1 MKKVL
6 LAYDGTDE
14 ARVALERTAKLA
26 RGLDAEVGVVSVVP
40 FRPGRG
46 GGIAPWDDQSVHDEQ
61 LAAARSALRAHGID
75 PALHRPAG
83 DPAREVDRV
92 AREVGYDTIVLGTRD
107 LNPLERLLEGSVA
120 TGAVHSA
127 AATVIIARPGA

>member
-1 MKKVL
+1 MKKIL
-6 LAYDGTDE
+6 LAYDGSDE
-14 ARVALERTAKLA
+14 ANVALERTAELA

-61 LAAARSALRAHGID
+61 LAAARSALGALGID

-92 AREVGYDTIVLGTRD
+92 ARDFGYDTIVLGTRD

-120 TGAVHSA
+120 AGVARRAT
-127 AATVIIARPGA
+127 ATVIIARE